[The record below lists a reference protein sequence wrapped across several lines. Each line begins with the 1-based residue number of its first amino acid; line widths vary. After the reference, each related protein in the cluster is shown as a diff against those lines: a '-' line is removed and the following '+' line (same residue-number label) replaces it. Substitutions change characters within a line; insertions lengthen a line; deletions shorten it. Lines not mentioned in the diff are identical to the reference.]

1 MDFQHQGTFRIRG
14 TVQNEQY
21 QFPLACGFGDP
32 VIFPWEGRYYFIA
45 TNDNLND
52 VGFYVRES
60 EDVAGLFREDTQQH
74 LILGLDEE
82 RGFVQT
88 FWAPEFHVI
97 GGELYILFAI
107 SGKKWGPQCHLM
119 KLKKGGSLIDPESW
133 EEPVRIRKRTAVF

>member
-1 MDFQHQGTFRIRG
+1 MDFQSPGAFSIRG

-60 EDVAGLFREDTQQH
+60 EDVGRTVPGGNAAASDT
-74 LILGLDEE
+74 
-82 RGFVQT
+82 
-88 FWAPEFHVI
+88 
-97 GGELYILFAI
+97 
-107 SGKKWGPQCHLM
+107 GP
-119 KLKKGGSLIDPESW
+119 G
-133 EEPVRIRKRTAVF
+133 